1 VIALVAGAAAIATAP
16 QRFFPG
22 SDRAQI
28 ITYFDLPADV
38 TTNATR
44 DEIEAMLPTLND
56 ERFDWLVDH
65 VAYVGFGGPRFVF
78 SAQADAGTP
87 DYPGTPLQRVQVV
100 KGWYEDGELH
110 EQVLDVAGGANGAS
124 VDTATCEQSGA
135 GHEQLCAVWEDENFN
150 PDATAFYYARVL
162 ENPSCRWSQQICI
175 AEQVDCV
182 NPESLPDGL
191 KDCCSDEHRKTVQE
205 RAWSSPIWYSPQG

>member
-1 VIALVAGAAAIATAP
+1 MRRREAYGTSGTRPIVRVFGGWEYAEDLCASPDLVAKGYSGGVP
-16 QRFFPG
+16 MG
-22 SDRAQI
+22 G
-28 ITYFDLPADV
+28 DLPYAPKG
-38 TTNATR
+38 R
-44 DEIEAMLPTLND
+44 ES
-56 ERFDWLVDH
+56 
-65 VAYVGFGGPRFVF
+65 GPRFVF

-87 DYPGTPLQRVQVV
+87 DYPGTPLQRIQVV

-124 VDTATCEQSGA
+124 VDTATCEQSGP

-150 PDATAFYYARVL
+150 PEATAFYYARVL

-175 AEQVDCV
+175 TEQVDCE

-191 KDCCSDEHRKTVQE
+191 KGCCSDEHRKTVQE